1 MQVNK
6 NETMSIDLS
15 KNYDSMNMNECI
27 CTLVIISG
35 VMEDKGLLFGSIKF
49 AGAGGSLSGDI
60 SVGIEKSPIS
70 LLRTIP
76 VEGERIPA
84 PKA

>member
-1 MQVNK
+1 M
-6 NETMSIDLS
+6 
-15 KNYDSMNMNECI
+15 
-27 CTLVIISG
+27 IISG
-35 VMEDKGLLFGSIKF
+35 VMEESGLLFGLIKF
-49 AGAGGSLSGDI
+49 AGVGGSMSGGF

-84 PKA
+84 PKG